1 MGAAGLDLIPTPKLR
16 MPRQIVLLFLLPML
30 VAGQNNPATRALW
43 NQPMEP
49 FRIAGNIYYVGTA
62 KLASFLITTP
72 QGDFLLDGGLPESA
86 PLIEKS
92 IAKLG
97 FRLTDVKI
105 LINSHAHFDHAGGLA
120 ALKRDTGAQLITSRA
135 DGESISQGRQVYFDL
150 DPNTKFPAAKVD
162 RFIEDGGQLRLGDT
176 TLTAHLTPGHSL
188 GCTTWTMP
196 VVEAG
201 KTYNVVFFC
210 STSFVGFHF
219 LNNPKN
225 THLIEDFNGTFA
237 KLHQMPCD
245 IFLGPH
251 GDFFHLSEKRARMQ
265 AGGPNPFIDPTE
277 FAAYVNASEKE
288 FRREVARQQSA
299 APAHK

>member
-1 MGAAGLDLIPTPKLR
+1 MSRLISLLLLAA
-16 MPRQIVLLFLLPML
+16 MLL
-30 VAGQNNPATRALW
+30 AGQNNASTRALW

-49 FRIAGNIYYVGTA
+49 FHIAGNIYYVGTA
-62 KLASFLITTP
+62 SLASYLITTNE
-72 QGDFLLDGGLPESA
+72 GDFLLDGGLPESA

-97 FRLTDVKI
+97 FHLTDVKI

-120 ALKRDTGAQLITSRA
+120 ALKRDTGAQLIASRA
-135 DGESISQGRQVYFDL
+135 DGELISQGRQVYFDL
-150 DPNTKFPAAKVD
+150 APGTKFPAVKVD
-162 RFIEDGGQLRLGDT
+162 RFIEDGGTLRLGGT

-201 KTYNVVFFC
+201 KTYNVVFLC
-210 STSFVGFHF
+210 STTFSGFHF
-219 LNNPKN
+219 FNNPKN
-225 THLIEDFNGTFA
+225 THLIEDFNGTFT

-245 IFLGPH
+245 IFLAPH
-251 GDFFHLSEKRARMQ
+251 GGMFHLNEKRARMQ

-277 FAAYVNASEKE
+277 FAAYVNSSEQD

-299 APAHK
+299 ASAHK

>member
-1 MGAAGLDLIPTPKLR
+1 
-16 MPRQIVLLFLLPML
+16 MPRLIGLLFLIPVL
-30 VAGQNNPATRALW
+30 VAGQNNSSTRARW

-49 FRIAGNIYYVGTA
+49 FRIAGNIYYVGT
-62 KLASFLITTP
+62 LNLGSYLITTP

-92 IAKLG
+92 ITKLG
-97 FRLTDVKI
+97 FHLTDVKI
-105 LINSHAHFDHAGGLA
+105 LLNSHAHFDHAGGLA
-120 ALKRDTGAQLITSRA
+120 ALKRDTGAQLIASRA
-135 DGESISQGRQVYFDL
+135 DGEMISQGRQVYFDL
-150 DPNTKFPAAKVD
+150 DPDTKFPPAKVD
-162 RFIEDGGQLRLGDT
+162 RFIDDGGTEQLGGT

-196 VVEAG
+196 VVESG
-201 KTYNVVFFC
+201 KTYNVVFLC
-210 STSFVGFHF
+210 STTFSGFHF

-237 KLHQMPCD
+237 KLHQLPCD
-245 IFLGPH
+245 IFLAPH
-251 GDFFHLSEKRARMQ
+251 GELFHLSEKRARMR

-277 FAAYVNASEKE
+277 FAAYVNASEQD

-299 APAHK
+299 AAAHK

>member
-1 MGAAGLDLIPTPKLR
+1 
-16 MPRQIVLLFLLPML
+16 ML
-30 VAGQNNPATRALW
+30 VAGQNNSATRARW

-62 KLASFLITTP
+62 NLASYLITTP

-97 FRLTDVKI
+97 FHLTDVKI

-120 ALKRDTGAQLITSRA
+120 ALKPDTGAQLIASRP
-135 DGESISQGRQVYFDL
+135 DGELISQGRQVYFDL
-150 DPNTKFPAAKVD
+150 GPDTKFPAAKVD
-162 RFIEDGGQLRLGDT
+162 RFIEDGGTLQLGGT

-188 GCTTWTMP
+188 GCTSWTMP
-196 VVEAG
+196 AVDAG
-201 KTYNVVFFC
+201 KTYNVVFVC
-210 STSFVGFHF
+210 SIAVSGFHF

-225 THLIEDFNGTFA
+225 THLIEDFNSTFA
-237 KLHQMPCD
+237 KLHQLPCD
-245 IFLGPH
+245 IFLAPH
-251 GDFFHLSEKRARMQ
+251 SESFHLSEKRARMQ
-265 AGGPNPFIDPTE
+265 TGGPNPFIDPGE
-277 FAAYVNASEKE
+277 FAAFVNASEQD

-299 APAHK
+299 ASARK